1 MVVNLFYLKCTA
13 NINSIFIFTNIMDL
27 IVKEIDNDNQVH
39 CLNYT
44 VSFSNLLNDFI
55 PCALPTKMYSRS

>member
-1 MVVNLFYLKCTA
+1 
-13 NINSIFIFTNIMDL
+13 MDL